1 MSLWGK
7 SEEEIKESILRTM
20 SELKSLGLIEV
31 VGVDDE
37 GNERFAIT
45 EAGKKRLDEERPWK

>member
-7 SEEEIKESILRTM
+7 SEEEIKESILQTM
-20 SELKSLGLIEV
+20 NELKSLGLIKV
-31 VGVDDE
+31 VGVDDD

-45 EAGKKRLDEERPWK
+45 EEGKERINKERPWK